1 MAGTRKVRI
10 TVPEQYKRVPEG
22 IWDELEKYVFEG
34 FLVSQSSL
42 MGRGFVFKTL
52 NHHELRNISFMKPF
66 RSSPPAV
73 KEAFRAAFIAYSVF
87 MVDGVNALYDRPK
100 HIERLIKIIGKL
112 PSAAQEKVVENL
124 AAMNARAAALH
135 PLVESYVHEARSRFR
150 WMHTRTTPVH
160 SQLSTG
166 IAGTDE
172 LGMNH
177 CQASWTALNGILD
190 RREEM
195 EREWSN
201 AKFIGSCFNSK
212 GVRAVEEKDRG
223 RREKERQEIEDNR
236 LKVLH
241 RYLNRLPAGEDPPE
255 MTELPDKRMAVV
267 HKSFKAD
274 TVEELADQ
282 LSAAL
287 SGEKDHHDLV
297 VEAKI
302 RQIRERS
309 REIDR
314 GTKKIYSAPQD
325 PVIRSAPQAGG
336 TSGIR
341 ILGGKAEAEAY
352 MARMDALRIDRIK
365 MASPDLQGSDD
376 DHDPEHS
383 G

>member
-1 MAGTRKVRI
+1 MPGPKKVRI
-10 TVPEQYKRVPEG
+10 TVPEQYKKVPDG

-66 RSSPPAV
+66 RSSPPSV
-73 KEAFRAAFIAYSVF
+73 KEAFRTAFIAYSIF
-87 MVDGVNALYDRPK
+87 MIDGSNALHDRPR
-100 HIERLIKIIGKL
+100 HIDRLIKIVGKL

-124 AAMNARAAALH
+124 AAMNSRAASLH

-150 WMHTRTTPVH
+150 WMQLRSSSIH
-160 SQLSTG
+160 SPLSTG
-166 IAGTDE
+166 IPGTEE

-177 CQASWTALNGILD
+177 CQASWVALNGILD

-195 EREWSN
+195 ERDWSN

-223 RREKERQEIEDNR
+223 RREKERQEIEENR

-241 RYLNRLPAGEDPPE
+241 RYLNRLPAGEDPQE
-255 MTELPDKRMAVV
+255 TTELPDKRTAIV
-267 HKSFKAD
+267 HRSFKAD

-302 RQIRERS
+302 LQMQKRVQEMS
-309 REIDR
+309 Q
-314 GTKKIYSAPQD
+314 GTRKIYSSPQD
-325 PVIRSAPQAGG
+325 PVISSAPHAGG
-336 TSGIR
+336 TSGVR
-341 ILGGKAEAEAY
+341 ILGGRAEADAY
-352 MARMDALRIDRIK
+352 VSRMGALRLDRI
-365 MASPDLQGSDD
+365 MMSSPDLQGSDGD
-376 DHDPEHS
+376 ADLEPP